1 MEMVKIR
8 DLTFHCNFSCVSNY
22 TPLLYKDRFET
33 YCHNLRTILHD
44 VLPCTRVNKA
54 AACTMTNLMEM
65 VKIRDLTFQ
74 CNFSCVFNYTPLLYK
89 DRFETYCHNLRT
101 NLMDIVII

>member
-1 MEMVKIR
+1 
-8 DLTFHCNFSCVSNY
+8 
-22 TPLLYKDRFET
+22 
-33 YCHNLRTILHD
+33 
-44 VLPCTRVNKA
+44 
-54 AACTMTNLMEM
+54 MEM

-74 CNFSCVFNYTPLLYK
+74 CNFSCVSNYTPLLYK